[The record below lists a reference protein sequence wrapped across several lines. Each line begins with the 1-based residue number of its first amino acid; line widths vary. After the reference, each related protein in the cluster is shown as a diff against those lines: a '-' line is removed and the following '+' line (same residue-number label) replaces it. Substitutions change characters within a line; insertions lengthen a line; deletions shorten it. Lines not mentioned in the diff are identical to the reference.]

1 MNNDL
6 YFEIFEKTEFHY
18 QWEKH
23 IEYATRCNYG
33 TDEYRNEWV
42 EALEFCRKELGKS
55 FLKSCGK
62 NHPLFNLVKSKGH
75 WETDELIGLVKLL
88 SQLKN
93 TESGYKKLTAKLAS
107 ETACRAE
114 GKPFIEVLQ
123 MLSNAGFK
131 CSLLEEIKTVKT
143 PDIEII
149 NPETNER
156 IFIEI
161 SKLGEGDNR
170 EMIQDNYKQFLIALE
185 PPGDYTPY
193 SFAQLRYLDEL
204 EMEQSLSIVAD
215 NRAKAMKEETIVY
228 YQDEKIRF
236 AVAHISK
243 YSELMEWIEKNDYR
257 KGPLGAPLNFDD
269 THRLCNNK
277 LDKKAKQIPTNS
289 PGIVY
294 IPVNSIYFM
303 VFDIEKTIGLFTSKM
318 KKYPNL
324 FGVVMYAT
332 IIDGAET
339 VSEIAEGHFYGI
351 KKSNNAVSRY
361 LFFVRNPHFSFL
373 LSEDTVCKIY
383 RSFE

>member
-62 NHPLFNLVKSKGH
+62 NHPLLNLVKSKGH
-75 WETDELIGLVKLL
+75 WETDELIGVVKLL

-107 ETACRAE
+107 ETSCRAE

-131 CSLLEEIKTVKT
+131 CSLLEEIKTAKT
-143 PDIEII
+143 PDIEIS
-149 NPETNER
+149 NPVTNER
-156 IFIEI
+156 VFIEV
-161 SKLGEGDNR
+161 SKLGEGESR
-170 EMIQDNYKQFLIALE
+170 EMIQENYDRFLVALE
-185 PPGDYTPY
+185 PQAAYMPY
-193 SFAQLRYLDEL
+193 SFAQLRYLDES
-204 EMEQSLSIVAD
+204 EMKKSLSVVTD
-215 NRAKAMKEETIVY
+215 CREKAMKEETIIF
-228 YQDEKIRF
+228 YQDEMIRF
-236 AVAHISK
+236 TVCHNSK
-243 YSELMEWIEKNDYR
+243 YAELMEWIEKNDYR

-277 LDKKAKQIPTNS
+277 LDKKAKQIPSNS
-289 PGIVY
+289 SGMVY

-303 VFDIEKTIGLFTSKM
+303 VFDIEKTIGLFTAKM

-332 IIDGAET
+332 VIDGAEEMA
-339 VSEIAEGHFYGI
+339 EIAEGHFYGI
-351 KKSNNAVSRY
+351 KKIYKAVSRY
-361 LFFVRNPHFSFL
+361 LFFVRNPHFSL
-373 LSEDTVCKIY
+373 PLSEDIIRKIY